1 MIQRLSYIESNI
13 TSPQYNLAMEE
24 YLLLH
29 CLSDECILYL
39 WQNEH
44 TVVIGKN
51 QNAWKECNISK
62 LEEENGT
69 LVRRLSGGGCVYHD
83 LGNLNFTFITS
94 KDDYDVQKQSE
105 VILKAV
111 QKLGIH
117 AEKSGRN
124 DLLVEGRK
132 FSGHAYYKQK
142 GFCYHHGTIMV
153 EVDVNALSRYLNVSK
168 EKLKA
173 KGVESVK
180 SRVCNLKD
188 FNKDI
193 RIASLKD
200 ALKSAFEEVYNLK
213 LNEKTLNFEEK
224 QEIECLKNK
233 YASKQ
238 WTLGENVSFT
248 NEISKRFVWGD
259 ISIQFNIV
267 NQIIADVFVYS
278 DAMDVE
284 LANKI
289 KESLNQCKYD
299 KKEILTQI
307 SEINFEEIYKK
318 DLCEWILTIEF

>member
-1 MIQRLSYIESNI
+1 MIQRLSYIESNT
-13 TSPQYNLAMEE
+13 TSPKYNLAMEE

-62 LEEENGT
+62 LEEEKGT
-69 LVRRLSGGGCVYHD
+69 IVRRLSGGGSVYHD

-94 KDDYDVQKQSE
+94 KENYDVQKQSE
-105 VILKAV
+105 VILRAV

-124 DLLVEGRK
+124 DLLVEGKK

-173 KGVESVK
+173 KGVQSVK

-193 RIASLKD
+193 DIPSLKE
-200 ALKSAFEEVYNLK
+200 ALKSSFEEVYHLK
-213 LNEKTLNFEEK
+213 INEKILESK
-224 QEIECLKNK
+224 KEIEELKNK

-238 WTLGENVSFT
+238 WTLGENVSFS
-248 NEISKRFVWGD
+248 NEISKRFIWGD
-259 ISIQFNIV
+259 ISIHFNIE
-267 NQIIADVFVYS
+267 NQIIKDVSVYS
-278 DAMDVE
+278 DAMETD

-289 KESLNQCKYD
+289 KESLDQCKYD

-307 SEINFEEIYKK
+307 SEIEVEELYKK